1 MAVVEGWPLSEVRP
15 YFSLGVFHDS
25 ELVLLGLFYQVKSF
39 TYLNKFS
46 LSAKRE
52 M

>member
-1 MAVVEGWPLSEVRP
+1 MAVVEGWPLAEVRL
-15 YFSLGVFHDS
+15 YFILGVFHDS
-25 ELVLLGLFYQVKSF
+25 ELVLLGLCYQVKSF
-39 TYLNKFS
+39 THLNKFS